1 MAPTKETYV
10 YLCHCDK
17 LCDLNEVEELLKAV
31 EKKLAAKTSFKI
43 EKGYFSGGQISD
55 MVDKTIPK
63 LKMDYAVFVV
73 HARECCLSF
82 SEDSNL
88 GKIYE
93 ALKKRTGSGRLQIY
107 LLHKLWCGIPNSSR
121 YSLCVVSRNLCRV
134 ILLVQDSQLVVL
146 HNQRR
151 TISTDFLKQNLIIKK

>member
-1 MAPTKETYV
+1 M
-10 YLCHCDK
+10 
-17 LCDLNEVEELLKAV
+17 KAV
-31 EKKLAAKTSFKI
+31 EKKLAVKTSFKI

-55 MVDKTIPK
+55 MVDETIPK

-107 LLHKLWCGIPNSSR
+107 LLQKLWCAGFLIR
-121 YSLCVVSRNLCRV
+121 QVIHCVL
-134 ILLVQDSQLVVL
+134 
-146 HNQRR
+146 
-151 TISTDFLKQNLIIKK
+151 FLGTFAG

>member
-107 LLHKLWCGIPNSSR
+107 LLQKLWCAGFLIR
-121 YSLCVVSRNLCRV
+121 HVIHCVL
-134 ILLVQDSQLVVL
+134 
-146 HNQRR
+146 
-151 TISTDFLKQNLIIKK
+151 FLGTFAG